1 MAEQKK
7 ILITFDCELFLG
19 KRSGS
24 VPNCMLLP
32 TTKILWLLKKHKIT
46 AIFFVDMLYL
56 CRLKEEAEKH
66 TQAKGDFE
74 NIQTQIIEMAEQDH
88 YVFNHLHPHWLD
100 AVYDE
105 ANNEWLLTDASRYAF
120 ESLSEIEREN
130 VFERTMNLL
139 NEILSKALKMFTPDG
154 YRAGG
159 LYIQPFSSFKK
170 YLLKHGIKN
179 DFSVLINAI
188 GESDSCEGNFNFS
201 GIEKNIYS
209 FSNEVAVEDKSG
221 VFTEYAMRFVE
232 IPIVYRLLNSTFYRL
247 FSKNKNHQR
256 HGDGISTSNKI
267 YSSTNKRFTSTETFA
282 VEMLNEIKLPLYL
295 KEAEQNNYLHLLSH
309 PKLVSDYNLQI
320 FDKLLGKLT
329 TLKNVEFDFKKFD
342 SEQA

>member
-7 ILITFDCELFLG
+7 ILATFDCELFLG

-24 VPNCMLLP
+24 VANCMLLP
-32 TTKILWLLKKHKIT
+32 TAKILSLLKKHQIT

-56 CRLKEEAEKH
+56 CRLKEAAEKY
-66 TQAKGDFE
+66 TKAKNDFDLIE
-74 NIQTQIIEMAEQDH
+74 LQLIEMAEQGH

-100 AVYDE
+100 AIYDKTK
-105 ANNEWLLTDASRYAF
+105 NEWMLKDASKYAF
-120 ESLSEIEREN
+120 ESLSEIERES

-139 NEILSKALKMFTPDG
+139 NEILNKASERFAADG

-159 LYIQPFSSFKK
+159 LYIQPFTSFKK
-170 YLLKHGIKN
+170 YFEKHGIKN

-188 GESDSCEGNFNFS
+188 GESDSGAGSFNFS
-201 GIEKNIYS
+201 EIAKNIYS
-209 FSNEVAVEDKSG
+209 FSNEVAIEDKSG

-232 IPIVYRLLNSTFYRL
+232 IPIGYRLLNSVFYRL
-247 FSKNKNHQR
+247 SSKNKNHQR
-256 HGDGISTSNKI
+256 YGDGISTSNKI
-267 YSSTNKRFTSTETFA
+267 YSSTKKRFSSTETFS
-282 VEMLNEIKLPLYL
+282 VEMLNDIKLPLYL

-309 PKLVSDYNLQI
+309 PKLVSNYNLQI

-329 TLKNVEFDFKKFD
+329 AMKNVEFNFRKFD
-342 SEQA
+342 RK